1 MGKGKTP
8 LETRNDLARMK
19 LPEKIVAVAFA
30 VAVALQA
37 WTLKEVVQ
45 LKVAVAKIET
55 RLEGANRRGQTE
67 TQNKTEDHERNF

>member
-1 MGKGKTP
+1 
-8 LETRNDLARMK
+8 MK

-55 RLEGANRRGQTE
+55 RLEGANRRGKTE
-67 TQNKTEDHERNF
+67 TQTKTEDHERNF

>member
-1 MGKGKTP
+1 
-8 LETRNDLARMK
+8 MK

-67 TQNKTEDHERNF
+67 TQTKTEDHERNF